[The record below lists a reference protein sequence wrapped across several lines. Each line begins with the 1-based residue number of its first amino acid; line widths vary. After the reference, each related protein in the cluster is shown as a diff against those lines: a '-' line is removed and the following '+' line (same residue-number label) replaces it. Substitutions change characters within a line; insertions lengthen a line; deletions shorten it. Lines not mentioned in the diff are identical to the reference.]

1 MAFGSVSLT
10 MAGNSSGG
18 VVVTGASTGIGR
30 ATALFLDG
38 KGYRVFAGV
47 RKDADA
53 EALGEQGSDRL
64 TPIKVDVTKERSI
77 SAARQA
83 VAEAV
88 GDEGLVGLVNNAGV
102 GGGGPIE
109 TMPIEHLRDT
119 LEVNLVGQVA
129 VSQAFIPLIRKAKGT
144 IVFIASIGG
153 RVASPFMS
161 PYNTSKFA
169 IEALGESLRAEL
181 RPWEI
186 DVVVVEPGSID
197 TEIWGKGAETMRDTV
212 SKMPETARR
221 LYGRQLSRFGEV
233 LTETAN
239 RGIPPEK
246 VATVIHKAIA
256 SDKPRY
262 RYLVGT
268 DAKIAARLKG
278 TLPDRTFSKLAGRQ
292 MKLPTDVPAE

>member
-1 MAFGSVSLT
+1 V
-10 MAGNSSGG
+10 AGNSSGA

-30 ATALFLDG
+30 ATALHLDAE
-38 KGYRVFAGV
+38 GYRVFASV
-47 RKDADA
+47 RKDVDA
-53 EALGEQGSDRL
+53 RELAKDGSDRL
-64 TPIKVDVTKERSI
+64 TPINLDVTDAEHVE
-77 SAARQA
+77 SARRL

-109 TMPIEHLRDT
+109 FMPLDELRRT
-119 LEVNLVGQVA
+119 LEVNLIGQVA
-129 VSQAFIPLIRKAKGT
+129 VTQAFIQLLRRRKGT

-169 IEALGESLRAEL
+169 IEALGESLRHEL

-186 DVVVVEPGSID
+186 DVAVVEPGSID
-197 TEIWGKGAETMRDTV
+197 TEIWSKGNDQAREQMEEMSED
-212 SKMPETARR
+212 ARR
-221 LYGRQLSRFGEV
+221 LYGQQVTRFVEV
-233 LTETAN
+233 INETAS

-246 VATVIHKAIA
+246 VAEVVHKAIA
-256 SDKPRY
+256 SDNPKH

-268 DAKIAARLKG
+268 DAKIGARLKG
-278 TLPDRTFSKLAGRQ
+278 TLPDRTFSKLAARQ
-292 MKLPTDVPAE
+292 MKMPTDVPPE